1 MAQPWTESAPV
12 DFGDFGAAG
21 ARGAI
26 DAQKQFAEQSKNF
39 SDLLTTNID
48 NVNKN
53 KNTLQAVE
61 LIKSLDVDSSK
72 DLFKSGNLAN
82 SISTIMGTNH
92 IGFDSPLFI
101 TALTAKHKD
110 IKDNDTANLNSL
122 LAKPEN
128 YQFLAEDPE
137 ILKAEHNLVLSTSE
151 IQASQKQ
158 GKVAFTTHL
167 ANKLGNDPNNIAKSP
182 LDIKQEI
189 LANYGNVIDE
199 ATLNGIDLG
208 SILSNSKKN
217 INNATTQQHLD
228 SLAVS
233 TTSGQNPDGS
243 LKVPILESNLEQ
255 AKAAYLNNGDLEGYK
270 KAELAEKQAI
280 EDIIVKDKN
289 KLKLRYQLQQ
299 DHEAQEAA
307 LESSVQRQFEDL
319 MPGAGDLIP
328 SLVSEVTN
336 AKTNETIDQY
346 LDTLPDTDT
355 AKKNMLKTA
364 YNQFKNVLNISP
376 STFHKLLQD
385 QQIHYQKYDPKEQ
398 LDDFLIDIQTSP
410 SIQRFT
416 TYAQAIPEIV
426 RDVKS
431 TYMSNKESLKKNF
444 DRNLRN
450 IANTGKYLPTSTSA
464 KLQDALYSQIGN
476 AWGERTSQ
484 LNDFAQQINASDSYA
499 EKPKPYNDNFDDRVE
514 YGLNNTAP
522 YVDNSVTN
530 ALAPWVAGGLSYLLG
545 RKGWKALR
553 NAVSKTPVEKVSH
566 TPGVIAGALT
576 VGAGYKGYEPIMNG
590 WYGKERYAYDP
601 KKMGKAITDIEKRFA
616 KGAMTQQ
623 DVDFINK
630 HSKFSGSLGPDLSKR
645 FHKLKQEI
653 GSFNSALQSKK

>member
-1 MAQPWTESAPV
+1 MAQPWTESAPI
-12 DFGDFGAAG
+12 DFGKFAESGIAG
-21 ARGAI
+21 AVK
-26 DAQKQFAEQSKNF
+26 AQEQLATQSKNF
-39 SDLLTTNID
+39 SDLLIKNID
-48 NVNKN
+48 NTNKN

-72 DLFKSGNLAN
+72 ELFKSGNLAN

-92 IGFDSPLFI
+92 IGFDTPLFT

-110 IKDNDTANLNSL
+110 IKDNDTANLDSL

-137 ILKAEHNLVLSTSE
+137 ILKAENNLVLSTSE
-151 IQASQKQ
+151 IQASQQK
-158 GKVAFTTHL
+158 GKIAYTKHL

-182 LDIKQEI
+182 LDIRQEI

-199 ATLNGIDLG
+199 ATLDSIDLG

-217 INNATTQQHLD
+217 INNATIQQHLD

-243 LKVPILESNLEQ
+243 LKVPILESTLEQ

-280 EDIIVKDKN
+280 EDIIVKDEN
-289 KLKLRYQLQQ
+289 KLKLRKQAQL
-299 DHEAQEAA
+299 DYEAQEAG
-307 LESSVQRQFEDL
+307 LEATVKRQFEDL

-328 SLVSEVTN
+328 SLVSEVTS

-364 YNQFKNVLNISP
+364 YNQYKNVLNISP

-450 IANTGKYLPTSTSA
+450 IANTGKYLPTTTSA
-464 KLQDALYSQIGN
+464 KLQDALYSQMGN
-476 AWGERTSQ
+476 AWEERTSQ

-499 EKPKPYNDNFDDRVE
+499 EKPKPYNDNYDDRLA
-514 YGLNNTAP
+514 YGLSDTAP
-522 YVDNSVTN
+522 YFDNSVTN
-530 ALAPWVAGGLSYLLG
+530 GAAPWLLG
-545 RKGWKALR
+545 IAGLLGGRKLWKVVR
-553 NAVSKTPVEKVSH
+553 NAVSKTPVEKVSR
-566 TPGVIAGALT
+566 TPGYIAGALG
-576 VGAGYKGYEPIMNG
+576 VGTGYEGYEPFMD
-590 WYGKERYAYDP
+590 WKYGKERFAYDP
-601 KKMGKAITDIEKRFA
+601 KKMGKAVSDIEKRFA
-616 KGAMTQQ
+616 KGALTQQ
-623 DVDFINK
+623 DIDFINK

-645 FHKLKQEI
+645 FHKLKREI
-653 GSFNSALQSKK
+653 VSFNSALQSKK

>member
-12 DFGDFGAAG
+12 DFSKFAESGIYGAVK
-21 ARGAI
+21 
-26 DAQKQFAEQSKNF
+26 AQEQFATQSKNF
-39 SDLLTTNID
+39 SDLLIKNID
-48 NVNKN
+48 DTNKN

-92 IGFDSPLFI
+92 IGFDTPLFT
-101 TALTAKHKD
+101 TALAAKHKD
-110 IKDNDTANLNSL
+110 IKDNDTANLDSL

-137 ILKAEHNLVLSTSE
+137 ILKAENNLVLSTSD
-151 IQASQKQ
+151 IQKSQQK
-158 GKVAFTTHL
+158 GKVAFTTYIT
-167 ANKLGNDPNNIAKSP
+167 NKLGNDPNNIAKSP

-189 LANYGNVIDE
+189 RANYGNVIDE
-199 ATLNGIDLG
+199 TTLDSIDLG

-255 AKAAYLNNGDLEGYK
+255 AKVAYLNNGDLEGYK

-280 EDIIVKDKN
+280 EDVIVKDKN
-289 KLKLRYQLQQ
+289 KLKLRYQAEQ
-299 DHEAQEAA
+299 DYKAQEVA
-307 LESSVQRQFEDL
+307 LESSVKRQFEDL

-328 SLVSEVTN
+328 SLVSEVTT

-450 IANTGKYLPTSTSA
+450 IANTGKYLPTPTSA
-464 KLQDALYSQIGN
+464 KLQDALYSQMGN
-476 AWGERTSQ
+476 AWEERTSQ
-484 LNDFAQQINASDSYA
+484 LNDFAQQINASDDYA
-499 EKPKPYNDNFDDRVE
+499 EIPKPYNDNYEDRLA
-514 YGLNNTAP
+514 YGLSNTAP
-522 YVDNSVTN
+522 YIDNSVTS
-530 ALAPWVAGGLSYLLG
+530 ALAPLALGVLSFVGGK
-545 RKGWKALR
+545 KGWKALR

-566 TPGVIAGALT
+566 TPGVLTGALT
-576 VGAGYKGYEPIMNG
+576 TGVGYAGYEPLMNSI
-590 WYGKERYAYDP
+590 YRKERFAYDP
-601 KKMGKAITDIEKRFA
+601 KKMGKAVSDIEKRFA
-616 KGAMTQQ
+616 KGALTQQ
-623 DVDFINK
+623 DIDFINK

-653 GSFNSALQSKK
+653 VSFNSALQSKK

>member
-1 MAQPWTESAPV
+1 MAQPWTESAPI
-12 DFGDFGAAG
+12 DFG
-21 ARGAI
+21 
-26 DAQKQFAEQSKNF
+26 KFAESGISGAVKAQEQLATQSKNF
-39 SDLLTTNID
+39 SDLLIKNID
-48 NVNKN
+48 DTNKN

-72 DLFKSGNLAN
+72 ELFKSGNLSN

-92 IGFDSPLFI
+92 IGFDTPLFT
-101 TALTAKHKD
+101 TALTAKHKA
-110 IKDNDTANLNSL
+110 IKDNDTANLDSL

-137 ILKAEHNLVLSTSE
+137 ILKAENNLVLSTSE
-151 IQASQKQ
+151 IQASQQK
-158 GKVAFTTHL
+158 GKIAYTKHL

-199 ATLNGIDLG
+199 TTLDSIDLG
-208 SILSNSKKN
+208 SILSNNKKN

-280 EDIIVKDKN
+280 EDIIVKDNN
-289 KLKLRYQLQQ
+289 KLKLRYQAQQ
-299 DHEAQEAA
+299 DYEAQEAA
-307 LESSVQRQFEDL
+307 LEATVKRQFEYL
-319 MPGAGDLIP
+319 MPGSGDVIP
-328 SLVSEVTN
+328 SLVSEVTS

-416 TYAQAIPEIV
+416 TYAQAIPKIV

-450 IANTGKYLPTSTSA
+450 IANTGKYLPTTTSA
-464 KLQDALYSQIGN
+464 KLQDALYSQMGN
-476 AWGERTSQ
+476 AWEERTSQ

-499 EKPKPYNDNFDDRVE
+499 EKPKPYNDNYEDRLA
-514 YGLNNTAP
+514 YGLSDTAP
-522 YVDNSVTN
+522 YVDNSVTSS
-530 ALAPWVAGGLSYLLG
+530 LAPLLGGVAGFVLG
-545 RKGWKALR
+545 KKGWKKLR
-553 NAVSKTPVEKVSH
+553 NAVSKTPVEKVSR
-566 TPGVIAGALT
+566 TPGYITGAL
-576 VGAGYKGYEPIMNG
+576 GAGGGYAGHEPLMD
-590 WYGKERYAYDP
+590 WYYGKERFAYDP
-601 KKMGKAITDIEKRFA
+601 KKMGKAVSDIEKRFA
-616 KGAMTQQ
+616 KGALTQQ
-623 DVDFINK
+623 DIDFVNK

-645 FHKLKQEI
+645 FYKLKRDI
-653 GSFNSALQSKK
+653 VSFNSALQSKK

>member
-12 DFGDFGAAG
+12 DFGKFAES
-21 ARGAI
+21 AI
-26 DAQKQFAEQSKNF
+26 DGASKARFQLAEQSKNF
-39 SDLLTTNID
+39 GDLLTKNID
-48 NVNKN
+48 DTNKN

-92 IGFDSPLFI
+92 IGFDTPLFT
-101 TALTAKHKD
+101 TALAAKHKD
-110 IKDNDTANLNSL
+110 IKDNDTANLDSL

-137 ILKAEHNLVLSTSE
+137 ILKAENNLVLSTSE
-151 IQASQKQ
+151 IQASQKK
-158 GKVAFTTHL
+158 GKIAYTKHL

-199 ATLNGIDLG
+199 TTLDSIDLG

-280 EDIIVKDKN
+280 EDVIVKDKN
-289 KLKLRYQLQQ
+289 KLKLRYQAQQ
-299 DHEAQEAA
+299 DYEAQEVA

-364 YNQFKNVLNISP
+364 YNQFKNVLKISP

-416 TYAQAIPEIV
+416 TYAQAIPAIV

-450 IANTGKYLPTSTSA
+450 IANTGKYLPTQTSA
-464 KLQDALYSQIGN
+464 KLQDALYSQMGN
-476 AWGERTSQ
+476 AWEERTSQ
-484 LNDFAQQINASDSYA
+484 LNDFAQQINDSYSYA
-499 EKPKPYNDNFDDRVE
+499 EKPKPYNDNFEDRIE
-514 YGLNNTAP
+514 YGLSGTAP
-522 YVDNSVTN
+522 YVDSATSAWVLPA
-530 ALAPWVAGGLSYLLG
+530 ALSFGGYLLG
-545 RKGWKALR
+545 RKGWKSLR
-553 NAVSKTPVEKVSH
+553 NAFSKTPVEKVSH
-566 TPGVIAGALT
+566 TPGVIGAGAFGIGEVALH
-576 VGAGYKGYEPIMNG
+576 EPLMNL
-590 WYGKERYAYDP
+590 YGKERYAYDP
-601 KKMGKAITDIEKRFA
+601 KKMGKAVSDIEKRFA
-616 KGAMTQQ
+616 KGALTQQ
-623 DVDFINK
+623 DIDFINK
-630 HSKFSGSLGPDLSKR
+630 HSKFSGSLGPDLSER

-653 GSFNSALQSKK
+653 VSFNSALQSKK